1 MRVPV
6 VGLAAVAQA
15 ARLRYH
21 PRRMNRPD
29 PSRTL
34 LLGAFGI
41 VYVVWGSTY
50 LAIRIAI
57 ETIPPLLMA
66 GARFLVAGGVLY
78 AWARVR
84 GAPPASARA
93 WRDAALLGALF
104 LFLGNGGL
112 VWAET
117 RVPSGLAAVLAATT
131 PLWTVV
137 IERLRGR
144 TDTVRPA
151 VYAGLILGLG
161 GVVLL
166 MVPGGHEAPLDLLGA
181 GVVLVAALV
190 WAYAMVLTRSLTLPD
205 SGALSA
211 AIQMLAGGA
220 LLVTA
225 GSLGGE
231 WSGFAFGAASVRS
244 LLGLGYL
251 IVFGSLVA
259 YSAFT
264 WLLRVAPAGRVS
276 TYAYVNPV
284 VAVLLGWLLASEP
297 FGTRE
302 LAASAVIIAGVALII
317 SGRTRSPGTR
327 SH

>member
-1 MRVPV
+1 M
-6 VGLAAVAQA
+6 
-15 ARLRYH
+15 H
-21 PRRMNRPD
+21 RPD

-34 LLGAFGI
+34 LFGAFGI

-66 GARFLVAGGVLY
+66 GTRFLVAGALLY
-78 AWARVR
+78 AWARAR
-84 GAPPASARA
+84 GAPRPRSRA
-93 WRDAALLGALF
+93 LRDASLLGALF

-131 PLWTVV
+131 PFWTVL
-137 IERLRGR
+137 IERLRGGESAM
-144 TDTVRPA
+144 RPA
-151 VYAGLILGLG
+151 VYAGLALGLG

-166 MVPGGHEAPLDLLGA
+166 MIPGGHEEAIDLVGA
-181 GVVLVAALV
+181 GVILVAALI
-190 WAYAMVLTRSLTLPD
+190 WAYAMVISRALTLPE

-211 AIQMLAGGA
+211 AVQMLAGGI
-220 LLVTA
+220 LLVVTGTA
-225 GSLGGE
+225 VGE
-231 WSGFAFGAASVRS
+231 WHGFVPGVASVRS
-244 LLGLGYL
+244 LLGLAYL

-297 FGTRE
+297 FGPRE
-302 LAASAVIIAGVALII
+302 LAASAVTIAGVALII

>member
-1 MRVPV
+1 MHRS
-6 VGLAAVAQA
+6 
-15 ARLRYH
+15 
-21 PRRMNRPD
+21 D

-34 LLGAFGI
+34 LFGAFGI

-66 GARFLVAGGVLY
+66 GTRFLVAGAILY
-78 AWARVR
+78 AWARAR
-84 GAPPASARA
+84 GAPRPGARA
-93 WRDAALLGALF
+93 MRDAALLGALF
-104 LFLGNGGL
+104 LFIGNGGL

-131 PLWTVV
+131 PFWTVL
-137 IERLRGR
+137 IERLRGSQAA
-144 TDTVRPA
+144 VRPA
-151 VYAGLILGLG
+151 VYAGLALGLI

-166 MVPGGHEAPLDLLGA
+166 MLPGGHEEAVDLLGA
-181 GVVLVAALV
+181 GVILVAALV
-190 WAYAMVLTRSLTLPD
+190 WAYAMVMTRSLTLPE
-205 SGALSA
+205 SGAVSA
-211 AIQMLAGGA
+211 AVQMLAGGV
-220 LLVTA
+220 LLIAA

-231 WSGFAFGAASVRS
+231 WSGFVPSGASLRS

-297 FGTRE
+297 FGGRE
-302 LAASAVIIAGVALII
+302 LAASAVIIAGVVLII

>member
-1 MRVPV
+1 MHRS
-6 VGLAAVAQA
+6 
-15 ARLRYH
+15 
-21 PRRMNRPD
+21 D

-34 LLGAFGI
+34 LFGAFGI

-66 GARFLVAGGVLY
+66 GTRFLVAGAILY
-78 AWARVR
+78 AWARAR
-84 GAPPASARA
+84 GAPRPGARA
-93 WRDAALLGALF
+93 MRDAALLGALF
-104 LFLGNGGL
+104 LFIGNGGL

-131 PLWTVV
+131 PFWTVL
-137 IERLRGR
+137 IERLRGSQAA
-144 TDTVRPA
+144 VRPA
-151 VYAGLILGLG
+151 VYAGLALGLI

-166 MVPGGHEAPLDLLGA
+166 MLPGGHEEAVDLLGA
-181 GVVLVAALV
+181 GVILVAALV
-190 WAYAMVLTRSLTLPD
+190 WAYAMVMTRSLTLPE
-205 SGALSA
+205 SGAVSA
-211 AIQMLAGGA
+211 AVQMLAGGV
-220 LLVTA
+220 LLIAA

-231 WSGFAFGAASVRS
+231 WSGFVPSGASLRS

-251 IVFGSLVA
+251 IAFGSLVA

-297 FGTRE
+297 FGGRE
-302 LAASAVIIAGVALII
+302 LAASAVIIAGVVLII

>member
-1 MRVPV
+1 M
-6 VGLAAVAQA
+6 
-15 ARLRYH
+15 H
-21 PRRMNRPD
+21 RPD

-34 LLGAFGI
+34 LFGAFGI

-66 GARFLVAGGVLY
+66 GTRFLVAGGLLY
-78 AWARVR
+78 AWALAR
-84 GAPPASARA
+84 GAPRPGIRSLRG
-93 WRDAALLGALF
+93 AAILGALF

-131 PLWTVV
+131 PLWTVL
-137 IERLRGR
+137 IERLRGSSAA
-144 TDTVRPA
+144 VRPA
-151 VYAGLILGLG
+151 VYAGLGLGLG

-166 MVPGGHEAPLDLLGA
+166 MIPGGHEGAVDLLGA
-181 GVVLVAALV
+181 GVILVAALI
-190 WAYAMVLTRSLTLPD
+190 WAYAMVISRSLTLPQ
-205 SGALSA
+205 SGSLSA
-211 AIQMLAGGA
+211 AVQMLAGGI
-220 LLVTA
+220 LLIAA
-225 GSLGGE
+225 GSVGGE
-231 WSGFAFGAASVRS
+231 WAGFVPGATSLRS
-244 LLGLGYL
+244 LLGLAYL

-264 WLLRVAPAGRVS
+264 WLLSVAPAGRVS

-297 FGTRE
+297 FGIRE
-302 LAASAVIIAGVALII
+302 LAASGVIIAGVALII
-317 SGRTRSPGTR
+317 SGRTRLPDSR
-327 SH
+327 SR

>member
-1 MRVPV
+1 M
-6 VGLAAVAQA
+6 LF
-15 ARLRYH
+15 
-21 PRRMNRPD
+21 
-29 PSRTL
+29 S
-34 LLGAFGI
+34 AFGI

-50 LAIRIAI
+50 LAIRVAI

-66 GARFLVAGGVLY
+66 GTRFLVAGGVLY
-78 AWARVR
+78 AWALVR
-84 GAPPASARA
+84 GAPSPGFRA
-93 WRDAALLGALF
+93 LRGAALLGALF

-117 RVPSGLAAVLAATT
+117 RIPSGLAAVLAATT
-131 PLWTVV
+131 PLWTVL
-137 IERLRGR
+137 IERRRG
-144 TDTVRPA
+144 TTGAVRPA
-151 VYAGLILGLG
+151 VYAGLILGLA

-166 MVPGGHEAPLDLLGA
+166 MIPGGHEGGVDLLGA
-181 GVVLVAALV
+181 SVVLAAALI
-190 WAYAMVLTRSLTLPD
+190 WAYAMAISRSLTLPE
-205 SGALSA
+205 SGVVSA
-211 AIQMLAGGA
+211 AVQMLAGGV
-220 LLVTA
+220 LLIAA

-231 WSGFAFGAASVRS
+231 WSGFVPSGASLRS

-297 FGTRE
+297 FGGRE
-302 LAASAVIIAGVALII
+302 LAASAVIIAGVVLII
-317 SGRTRSPGTR
+317 SGRTRSPGTH

>member
-1 MRVPV
+1 M
-6 VGLAAVAQA
+6 
-15 ARLRYH
+15 H
-21 PRRMNRPD
+21 RPD

-34 LLGAFGI
+34 LFGAFGI

-66 GARFLVAGGVLY
+66 GTRFLVAGALLY
-78 AWARVR
+78 AWARAR
-84 GAPPASARA
+84 GAPRPSSRA
-93 WRDAALLGALF
+93 LRDASLLGALF

-131 PLWTVV
+131 PFWTVL
-137 IERLRGR
+137 IERLRGGESAM
-144 TDTVRPA
+144 RPA
-151 VYAGLILGLG
+151 VYAGLALGLG

-166 MVPGGHEAPLDLLGA
+166 MIPGGHEEAIDLVGA
-181 GVVLVAALV
+181 GVILVAALI
-190 WAYAMVLTRSLTLPD
+190 WAYAMVISRALTLPE

-211 AIQMLAGGA
+211 AVQMLAGGI
-220 LLVTA
+220 LLVVTGTA
-225 GSLGGE
+225 VGE
-231 WSGFAFGAASVRS
+231 WHGFVPGVASVRS
-244 LLGLGYL
+244 LLGLAYL

-264 WLLRVAPAGRVS
+264 WLLRVSPAGRVS

-297 FGTRE
+297 FGPRE
-302 LAASAVIIAGVALII
+302 LAASAVTIAGVALII

>member
-1 MRVPV
+1 M
-6 VGLAAVAQA
+6 LF
-15 ARLRYH
+15 
-21 PRRMNRPD
+21 
-29 PSRTL
+29 
-34 LLGAFGI
+34 GAFGI

-66 GARFLVAGGVLY
+66 GTRFLVAGAILY
-78 AWARVR
+78 AFARAR
-84 GAPPASARA
+84 GARRHSGRA
-93 WRDAALLGALF
+93 VRDAALLGALF

-131 PLWTVV
+131 PFWTVL
-137 IERLRGR
+137 IERLRG
-144 TDTVRPA
+144 TESAVRPA
-151 VYAGLILGLG
+151 VYAGLALGLG

-166 MVPGGHEAPLDLLGA
+166 MIPGGHEEAVDLLGA
-181 GVVLVAALV
+181 GVILVAALI
-190 WAYAMVLTRSLTLPD
+190 WAYAMVISRSLTLPE
-205 SGALSA
+205 SGAASA
-211 AIQMLAGGA
+211 AVQMLAGG
-220 LLVTA
+220 LLLIVA

-231 WSGFAFGAASVRS
+231 WSGFAPSGASLRS

-297 FGTRE
+297 FGARE
-302 LAASAVIIAGVALII
+302 LAASAVIIAGVVLII
-317 SGRTRSPGTR
+317 SGRTRSPGSR

>member
-1 MRVPV
+1 MAP
-6 VGLAAVAQA
+6 A
-15 ARLRYH
+15 ARLSYH
-21 PRRMNRPD
+21 ARRMKRPE

-66 GARFLVAGGVLY
+66 GTRFLVAGAILY
-78 AWARVR
+78 AWARAR
-84 GAPPASARA
+84 GAPRPGVRA
-93 WRDAALLGALF
+93 WRDAALLGTLF
-104 LFLGNGGL
+104 LFIGNGGL

-131 PLWTVV
+131 PLWTVL
-137 IERLRGR
+137 IERFRGAA
-144 TDTVRPA
+144 DAVRPL
-151 VYAGLILGLG
+151 VYAGLVLGLG
-161 GVVLL
+161 GVILL
-166 MVPGGHEAPLDLLGA
+166 MLPGGHEQAVDLLGA
-181 GVVLVAALV
+181 GIILIAALV
-190 WAYAMVLTRSLTLPD
+190 WAYAMVISRSLTLPD

-220 LLVTA
+220 LLIIV
-225 GSLGGE
+225 GSLAGE
-231 WSGFAFGAASVRS
+231 WSGFAPHTASLRS

-297 FGTRE
+297 FGARE

-317 SGRTRSPGTR
+317 SGRTRTSDTR
-327 SH
+327 SR

>member
-1 MRVPV
+1 M
-6 VGLAAVAQA
+6 
-15 ARLRYH
+15 H
-21 PRRMNRPD
+21 RPA

-34 LLGAFGI
+34 LFGAFGI

-66 GARFLVAGGVLY
+66 GTRFLVAGAILY
-78 AWARVR
+78 GWARAR
-84 GAPPASARA
+84 GAPRPSGRA
-93 WRDAALLGALF
+93 VRDAALLGALF

-131 PLWTVV
+131 PFWTVL
-137 IERLRGR
+137 IERLRGAESA
-144 TDTVRPA
+144 VRPV
-151 VYAGLILGLG
+151 VYAGLALGLG

-166 MVPGGHEAPLDLLGA
+166 MLPGGHEEAVDLLGA
-181 GVVLVAALV
+181 GVILVAALI
-190 WAYAMVLTRSLTLPD
+190 WAYAMVISRSLTLPE
-205 SGALSA
+205 SGAASA
-211 AIQMLAGGA
+211 AVQMLTGGI
-220 LLVTA
+220 LLIVA

-231 WSGFAFGAASVRS
+231 WSTFVPGGASLRS

-297 FGTRE
+297 FGARE
-302 LAASAVIIAGVALII
+302 LAASAVIISGVVLII
-317 SGRTRSPGTR
+317 SGRTRSPGSR

>member
-1 MRVPV
+1 MHRS
-6 VGLAAVAQA
+6 
-15 ARLRYH
+15 
-21 PRRMNRPD
+21 D

-34 LLGAFGI
+34 LFGAFGI

-66 GARFLVAGGVLY
+66 GTRFLVAGAILY
-78 AWARVR
+78 AWARAR
-84 GAPPASARA
+84 GAPRPGARA
-93 WRDAALLGALF
+93 MRDAALLGALF
-104 LFLGNGGL
+104 LFIGNGGL

-117 RVPSGLAAVLAATT
+117 RVPSGLAAVLDATT
-131 PLWTVV
+131 PFWTVL
-137 IERLRGR
+137 IERLRGSQAA
-144 TDTVRPA
+144 VRPA
-151 VYAGLILGLG
+151 VYAGLALGLI

-166 MVPGGHEAPLDLLGA
+166 MLPGGHEEAVDLLGA
-181 GVVLVAALV
+181 GVILVAALV
-190 WAYAMVLTRSLTLPD
+190 WAYAMVMTRSLTLPE
-205 SGALSA
+205 SGAVSA
-211 AIQMLAGGA
+211 AVQMLAGGV
-220 LLVTA
+220 LLIAA

-231 WSGFAFGAASVRS
+231 WSGFVPSGASLRS

-297 FGTRE
+297 FGGRE
-302 LAASAVIIAGVALII
+302 LAASAVIIAGVVLII

>member
-1 MRVPV
+1 MHRS
-6 VGLAAVAQA
+6 
-15 ARLRYH
+15 
-21 PRRMNRPD
+21 D

-34 LLGAFGI
+34 LFGAFGI

-66 GARFLVAGGVLY
+66 GTRFLVAGAILY
-78 AWARVR
+78 AWARAR
-84 GAPPASARA
+84 GAPRPGARA
-93 WRDAALLGALF
+93 LRDAALLGALF
-104 LFLGNGGL
+104 LFIGNGGL

-131 PLWTVV
+131 PFWTVL
-137 IERLRGR
+137 IERLRGSQAA
-144 TDTVRPA
+144 VRPA
-151 VYAGLILGLG
+151 VYAGLALGLI

-166 MVPGGHEAPLDLLGA
+166 MLPGGHEEAVDLLGA
-181 GVVLVAALV
+181 GVILVAALV
-190 WAYAMVLTRSLTLPD
+190 WAYAMVMTRSLTLPE
-205 SGALSA
+205 SGAVSA
-211 AIQMLAGGA
+211 AVQMLAGGV
-220 LLVTA
+220 LLIAA

-231 WSGFAFGAASVRS
+231 WSGFVPSGASLRS

-297 FGTRE
+297 FGGRE
-302 LAASAVIIAGVALII
+302 LAASAVIIAGVVLII

>member
-1 MRVPV
+1 
-6 VGLAAVAQA
+6 
-15 ARLRYH
+15 
-21 PRRMNRPD
+21 MNRPD

-66 GARFLVAGGVLY
+66 GTRFLVAGAVLY
-78 AWARVR
+78 AWARAR
-84 GAPPASARA
+84 GAPRPGLGA
-93 WRDAALLGALF
+93 WRDPALLGALF
-104 LFLGNGGL
+104 LFIGNGGL

-131 PLWTVV
+131 PLWTVL
-137 IERLRGR
+137 IERLRR
-144 TDTVRPA
+144 SSESVRPI

-161 GVVLL
+161 GVILL
-166 MVPGGHEAPLDLLGA
+166 MIPGGHEEAVDLLGA
-181 GVVLVAALV
+181 GVILVAALV
-190 WAYAMVLTRSLTLPD
+190 WGYAMVISRSLTLPD

-211 AIQMLAGGA
+211 AIQMLAGGT
-220 LLVTA
+220 LLIIA

-231 WSGFAFGAASVRS
+231 WSRFAPHAASLRS

-297 FGTRE
+297 FGPRE

-317 SGRTRSPGTR
+317 SGRPRPEGSRSR
-327 SH
+327 

>member
-1 MRVPV
+1 M
-6 VGLAAVAQA
+6 
-15 ARLRYH
+15 H
-21 PRRMNRPD
+21 RPA

-34 LLGAFGI
+34 LFGAFGI

-66 GARFLVAGGVLY
+66 GTRFLVAGAILY
-78 AWARVR
+78 AWARAR
-84 GAPPASARA
+84 GARRPSGRA
-93 WRDAALLGALF
+93 VRDAALLGALF

-131 PLWTVV
+131 PFWTVL
-137 IERLRGR
+137 IERLRG
-144 TDTVRPA
+144 TESAVRPA
-151 VYAGLILGLG
+151 VYAGLALGLG

-166 MVPGGHEAPLDLLGA
+166 MLPGGHEAAVDLLGA
-181 GVVLVAALV
+181 GVILVAALI
-190 WAYAMVLTRSLTLPD
+190 WAYAMVISRSLTLPE
-205 SGALSA
+205 SGAASA
-211 AIQMLAGGA
+211 AVQMLAGGI
-220 LLVTA
+220 LLIVA

-231 WSGFAFGAASVRS
+231 WSGFVPGGASLRS

-297 FGTRE
+297 FGARE
-302 LAASAVIIAGVALII
+302 LAASAVIISGVVLII
-317 SGRTRSPGTR
+317 SGRTRSSGSR

>member
-1 MRVPV
+1 
-6 VGLAAVAQA
+6 
-15 ARLRYH
+15 
-21 PRRMNRPD
+21 MNRPD

-66 GARFLVAGGVLY
+66 GTRFLVAGAVLY
-78 AWARVR
+78 AWARAR
-84 GAPPASARA
+84 GAPRPRARA
-93 WRDAALLGALF
+93 WRDAGLLGALF
-104 LFLGNGGL
+104 LFVGNGGL

-117 RVPSGLAAVLAATT
+117 RIPSGLAAVLAATT

-137 IERLRGR
+137 IERLRGA
-144 TDTVRPA
+144 TDSVRPA

-166 MVPGGHEAPLDLLGA
+166 MIPGGHEEALDLLGA
-181 GVVLVAALV
+181 GVILVAALV
-190 WAYAMVLTRSLTLPD
+190 WAYAMVITRSLTLPE

-211 AIQMLAGGA
+211 AIQMLAGGS
-220 LLVTA
+220 LLIAV

-231 WSGFAFGAASVRS
+231 WSGFAPGATSLRS
-244 LLGLGYL
+244 LLGLAYL

-317 SGRTRSPGTR
+317 SGRTRSPGSR
-327 SH
+327 SR